1 MDAIKSGKYGFIRC
15 NYPNGDMVGHTGNLL
30 ATEIAV
36 ESVDLCLARVKK
48 ACDEYGAILCVTA
61 DHGNADQMTETK
73 KGKTSVRTAHSL
85 NPVPFI
91 IYDPDNKYEIKDGH
105 YGLANVAPT
114 IVKMMGLEAP
124 DCWQPSMI

>member
-1 MDAIKSGKYGFIRC
+1 MWRLPTS
-15 NYPNGDMVGHTGNLL
+15 T
-30 ATEIAV
+30 ATPSCI
-36 ESVDLCLARVKK
+36 
-48 ACDEYGAILCVTA
+48 TA

-91 IYDPDNKYEIKDGH
+91 IYDPDHTWAIKDGH

-114 IVKMMGLEAP
+114 IVKMMGLTAP
-124 DCWQPSMI
+124 DCWEDSMV